1 MRIPRAGLVGEGT
14 YSVLIWELI
23 HSLFFPFTHEMDYI
37 DIYPH
42 LSLLLPVENETL
54 YAPTSRLPHV
64 HEGIRG
70 YLWVEASLLGPH
82 TGTCHQRVIPVS
94 LHHPSTSQ
102 ETTVTPAPQLWM
114 HAHPHPPA
122 KTHTHTHKQKHTWV
136 HVYL

>member
-1 MRIPRAGLVGEGT
+1 
-14 YSVLIWELI
+14 
-23 HSLFFPFTHEMDYI
+23 MDYI